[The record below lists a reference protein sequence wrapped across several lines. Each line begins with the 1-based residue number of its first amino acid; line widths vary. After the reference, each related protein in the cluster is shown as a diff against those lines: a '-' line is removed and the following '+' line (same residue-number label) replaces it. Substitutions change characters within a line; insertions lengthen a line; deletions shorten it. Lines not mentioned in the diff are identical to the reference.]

1 MANVSPCVIAAN
13 TCDLSP
19 TAKMPAALLS
29 LFSLCPL
36 LFTLPWPKDSS
47 EALLSRLVLL
57 CHTLQT
63 TLSSLVRPWCPG
75 SCDRHV
81 SSFPDR
87 KKHMKPWA
95 WVSPEIYGRH
105 GGGKRGV
112 GCFSLWPTFLAT
124 IHANSGIQTCVLWI
138 SLMLRWKINWNINT
152 FLLSHSSLSFILVH
166 AMSYNHEFRA
176 ATTMVTFH

>member
-87 KKHMKPWA
+87 KKHMKP
-95 WVSPEIYGRH
+95 SE
-105 GGGKRGV
+105 
-112 GCFSLWPTFLAT
+112 
-124 IHANSGIQTCVLWI
+124 
-138 SLMLRWKINWNINT
+138 
-152 FLLSHSSLSFILVH
+152 
-166 AMSYNHEFRA
+166 HEFHLRFMGGMVEEREGWA
-176 ATTMVTFH
+176 ALAFGLLFSQPYMQTVAFRPVCYGSV